1 MNYFRKIS
9 ISALFVGVSIL
20 SQIASG
26 QQKNLYHTP
35 PAVAVKGKDLVI
47 SASLLDISNP
57 IEAILYYKTSL
68 SGSYLETPFKNQ
80 GFNWEAIIPKF
91 AITNDG
97 LDYVIV
103 FRFSQDRILSFPR
116 IDPFNNSYSLQVVE
130 HSSNQKS
137 YISKD
142 AAEILI
148 LSPDIGEVIEPSEVF
163 IAASF
168 LSLIHI

>member
-9 ISALFVGVSIL
+9 ISALFVGISIL

-35 PAVAVKGKDLVI
+35 PAVAVKGKNLVI

-142 AAEILI
+142 VAEILI
-148 LSPDIGEVIEPSEVF
+148 LSPDIGEVIE
-163 IAASF
+163 
-168 LSLIHI
+168 